1 MNKKNL
7 LMSLII
13 FQGALIVIG
22 LIVIIYT
29 IFIKIQIN
37 DNKDYILSNNLD
49 NNAQLMLLN
58 ENQYQVKRIEGNR
71 IVFDIYD
78 LENSQKV
85 QTITI
90 NEN

>member
-22 LIVIIYT
+22 IIVIIYT

-49 NNAQLMLLN
+49 NNAQLSLLN
-58 ENQYQVKRIEGNR
+58 ENQYQVKKIEGNR

-78 LENSQKV
+78 LESSQKV

>member
-22 LIVIIYT
+22 IIVIIYT

-49 NNAQLMLLN
+49 NNAQLSLLN

-78 LENSQKV
+78 LENSQNV

>member
-37 DNKDYILSNNLD
+37 DNKDYILSNNLN
-49 NNAQLMLLN
+49 NNAQLSLLN

-85 QTITI
+85 HSITI

>member
-22 LIVIIYT
+22 IIMIIYT
-29 IFIKIQIN
+29 VFIKIQNN
-37 DNKDYILSNNLD
+37 DKKDYTLFDDLANNE
-49 NNAQLMLLN
+49 QLMLLN
-58 ENQYQVKRIEGNR
+58 ESQYQVKRIKGNR
-71 IVFDIYD
+71 IIFDIYD

-85 QTITI
+85 QSITI

>member
-22 LIVIIYT
+22 IIVIIYT
-29 IFIKIQIN
+29 IFNKIQIN

-49 NNAQLMLLN
+49 NNAQLSLLN
-58 ENQYQVKRIEGNR
+58 ENQYQVKKIEGNR

>member
-22 LIVIIYT
+22 IIVIIYT

-49 NNAQLMLLN
+49 NNAQLSLLN

-85 QTITI
+85 HSITI

>member
-7 LMSLII
+7 LMNLII

-49 NNAQLMLLN
+49 NNAQLSLLN

>member
-1 MNKKNL
+1 
-7 LMSLII
+7 MSLII

-22 LIVIIYT
+22 IIVIIYT

>member
-22 LIVIIYT
+22 IIVIIYT

-37 DNKDYILSNNLD
+37 DNKDYILTNNLD
-49 NNAQLMLLN
+49 NNAQLSLLN

>member
-22 LIVIIYT
+22 IIVIIYT

-58 ENQYQVKRIEGNR
+58 ENQYQVKRIENNK

-85 QTITI
+85 QSITI

>member
-22 LIVIIYT
+22 IIVIIYT

-58 ENQYQVKRIEGNR
+58 ENQYQIKRIEGNR

>member
-22 LIVIIYT
+22 IIVIIYT
-29 IFIKIQIN
+29 IFIKLQIN

-49 NNAQLMLLN
+49 INAQLSLLN

>member
-7 LMSLII
+7 LISLII

-22 LIVIIYT
+22 IIVIIYT

-49 NNAQLMLLN
+49 NKAQLSLLN
-58 ENQYQVKRIEGNR
+58 ETQYQVKRIEGNR
-71 IVFDIYD
+71 IIFDIYN

>member
-22 LIVIIYT
+22 IIVIIYT

-58 ENQYQVKRIEGNR
+58 ENQYQVKRIEGNG

>member
-1 MNKKNL
+1 
-7 LMSLII
+7 MSLII

-22 LIVIIYT
+22 IIVIIYT

-49 NNAQLMLLN
+49 NNAQLSLLN

>member
-7 LMSLII
+7 LMNLII

>member
-22 LIVIIYT
+22 IIVIIYT

>member
-13 FQGALIVIG
+13 FQGALIVICI
-22 LIVIIYT
+22 IVIIYT

-37 DNKDYILSNNLD
+37 DNRDYILSNNLD

>member
-58 ENQYQVKRIEGNR
+58 ENQYQVKRIEGNG

>member
-7 LMSLII
+7 LISLII
-13 FQGALIVIG
+13 FQGALIVTG
-22 LIVIIYT
+22 MIVIFYT
-29 IFIKIQIN
+29 IFIKIQNN
-37 DNKDYILSNNLD
+37 DNKDYTLSNILD
-49 NNAQLMLLN
+49 SNSQLMLLN

-85 QTITI
+85 HSITI

>member
-22 LIVIIYT
+22 IIVIIYT

-37 DNKDYILSNNLD
+37 DNKDYILSNNVD
-49 NNAQLMLLN
+49 NNAQLMLLT

>member
-22 LIVIIYT
+22 IIVIIYT
-29 IFIKIQIN
+29 IFTKLQIN

-49 NNAQLMLLN
+49 INAQLSLLN

>member
-22 LIVIIYT
+22 IIVIIYT

-58 ENQYQVKRIEGNR
+58 ENQYQIKRIEGNR

-85 QTITI
+85 QTTTI
-90 NEN
+90 HEN

>member
-22 LIVIIYT
+22 IIVIIYT

-71 IVFDIYD
+71 IVLDIYD

>member
-7 LMSLII
+7 LMNLII

-22 LIVIIYT
+22 IIVIIYT

-49 NNAQLMLLN
+49 NNAQLSLLN

>member
-7 LMSLII
+7 LMRLII

-22 LIVIIYT
+22 IIVIIYT

-49 NNAQLMLLN
+49 NNAQLSLLN

>member
-22 LIVIIYT
+22 IIVIIYT

-49 NNAQLMLLN
+49 NNAQLSLLN
-58 ENQYQVKRIEGNR
+58 ENQYQVKKIEGNR

>member
-1 MNKKNL
+1 
-7 LMSLII
+7 MSLII

-22 LIVIIYT
+22 IIVIIYT

-49 NNAQLMLLN
+49 NNAQLSLLN

-71 IVFDIYD
+71 TVFDIYD

>member
-22 LIVIIYT
+22 IIVIIYT

-37 DNKDYILSNNLD
+37 DNKDYIFSNNLD

>member
-22 LIVIIYT
+22 IIVIIYT

-49 NNAQLMLLN
+49 NNAQLILLN

>member
-1 MNKKNL
+1 MNKKKL

-22 LIVIIYT
+22 IIVIIYT

-49 NNAQLMLLN
+49 NNAQLSLLN

>member
-22 LIVIIYT
+22 IIVIIYT

-49 NNAQLMLLN
+49 INAQLSLLN

>member
-22 LIVIIYT
+22 IIVIIYT

-58 ENQYQVKRIEGNR
+58 ENQYQVKRIEGSR

-85 QTITI
+85 QSITI

>member
-22 LIVIIYT
+22 IIVIIYT

-71 IVFDIYD
+71 IIFDIYD

>member
-7 LMSLII
+7 LMNLII

-37 DNKDYILSNNLD
+37 YNRDYILSNNLD
-49 NNAQLMLLN
+49 NNAQLSLLN

>member
-1 MNKKNL
+1 
-7 LMSLII
+7 MSLII

-22 LIVIIYT
+22 IIVIIYT
-29 IFIKIQIN
+29 IFNKIQIN

-49 NNAQLMLLN
+49 NNAQLSLLN

-71 IVFDIYD
+71 TVFDIYD

>member
-22 LIVIIYT
+22 IIVIIYT

-37 DNKDYILSNNLD
+37 DNKDYILSNNLN
-49 NNAQLMLLN
+49 NNAQLSLLN

>member
-49 NNAQLMLLN
+49 NNAQLSLLN

>member
-1 MNKKNL
+1 MNKKKL

-22 LIVIIYT
+22 IIVIIYT
-29 IFIKIQIN
+29 IFNKIQIN

-49 NNAQLMLLN
+49 NNAQLSLLN

-71 IVFDIYD
+71 TVFDIYD